1 VNISAKPSRD
11 IDREP
16 QNVGRPAL
24 LIVLGVLITAEG
36 LLMAGVAAWLLVE
49 LLTTKPVSLPTAVA
63 ITVLAVLAAI
73 WVLAIAVGTFR
84 ARPWIR
90 GAAITWQLIQIAIAV
105 GCFEGFYAEPA
116 LGWAL
121 LVPSLVVIGLVV
133 TPSVTRVTKRV
144 RPDEDLDATE

>member
-1 VNISAKPSRD
+1 MNISAKPSRD
-11 IDREP
+11 INREP
-16 QNVGRPAL
+16 QNAGRPAL
-24 LIVLGVLITAEG
+24 LIVLGILIAAEG

-73 WVLAIAVGTFR
+73 WVLAIAIGTFR
-84 ARPWIR
+84 VRPWIR

-105 GCFEGFYAEPA
+105 GCFEGLYAEPA

-121 LVPSLVVIGLVV
+121 LIPSLVVIGLVV

-144 RPDEDLDATE
+144 RSDEDLDATE